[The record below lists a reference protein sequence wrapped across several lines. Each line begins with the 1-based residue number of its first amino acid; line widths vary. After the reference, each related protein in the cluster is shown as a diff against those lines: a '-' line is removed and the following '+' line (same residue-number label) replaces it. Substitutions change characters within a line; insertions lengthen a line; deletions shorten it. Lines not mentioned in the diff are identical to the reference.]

1 MSEVSICN
9 QALGWLGEQT
19 IISLDDDTRPAQLCK
34 ANYAPLRDAVTE
46 AHNWTFASRRYELPQ
61 LLNSPVFYYAQAYAI
76 PTEVLRVREVN
87 RIEAK
92 DGTFDW
98 QIEEVDGLN
107 AIVINSEIC
116 RILAISQVTD
126 TKRFTNLYTQALA
139 ARIAADLAI
148 PLTNSRQMQA
158 DMWGIYQVKLKEA
171 AALDGSQ
178 GKSRRMRS
186 FWLNR
191 ARIDYGGTSEAG
203 PVV

>member
-1 MSEVSICN
+1 M
-9 QALGWLGEQT
+9 
-19 IISLDDDTRPAQLCK
+19 
-34 ANYAPLRDAVTE
+34 RDAVTE
-46 AHNWTFASRRYELPQ
+46 AHNWTFAKRRYELPQ
-61 LLNSPVFYYAQAYAI
+61 LLNNPVFYYAQAYAL
-76 PTEVLRVREVN
+76 PTEVLRVIDVN

-107 AIVINSEIC
+107 AIVINALFC
-116 RILAISQVTD
+116 RILAVTQNTD

-158 DMWGIYQVKLKEA
+158 DMWAIYQVKIKEA
-171 AALDGSQ
+171 AALDASQ

-203 PVV
+203 PTV